1 MSPNPT
7 APSTCPQ
14 CGAQGTGRFCATCGS
29 PLPGARC
36 RSCDQ
41 PLTPGVKF
49 CASCGQPV
57 SAAAAVAAAPA
68 QTTKPSLSLGTV
80 FPYVIGGAA
89 LLVLLVA
96 LFRKE
101 SQTRAAISPAPAAAT
116 PALGAGGNGAPP
128 DIANMSP
135 RERFDRL
142 YNRVMQASE
151 SGDTAQAS
159 QFLPMAM
166 QAYAD
171 LPDPDADARYHSA
184 MLRLHTGDLPGARAL
199 ADTILANDSTHLFGF
214 MIEGALAQF
223 TRNDAALAKAYQ
235 GFNAAYDKEIAAGRP
250 EYRDHQTA
258 VDRFLAEARAAVKAK
273 R

>member
-1 MSPNPT
+1 M
-7 APSTCPQ
+7 
-14 CGAQGTGRFCATCGS
+14 
-29 PLPGARC
+29 
-36 RSCDQ
+36 
-41 PLTPGVKF
+41 
-49 CASCGQPV
+49 
-57 SAAAAVAAAPA
+57 
-68 QTTKPSLSLGTV
+68 GTV
-80 FPYVIGGAA
+80 FPYLIGGAA
-89 LLVLLVA
+89 LLVILVA

-101 SQTRAAISPAPAAAT
+101 SQTRAAVTPVPAAT
-116 PALGAGGNGAPP
+116 PALGGGGNGAPP
-128 DIANMSP
+128 DISNMSP

-171 LPDPDADARYHSA
+171 LPAPDADARYHSA
-184 MLRLHTGDLPGARAL
+184 MLRLHTGDLAGARAL
-199 ADTILANDSTHLFGF
+199 ADTILANDPTHLFGF

-223 TRNDAALAKAYQ
+223 ARNDAALARAYQ

-258 VDRFLAEARAAVKAK
+258 VDRFLAEARAAVKPTG
-273 R
+273 